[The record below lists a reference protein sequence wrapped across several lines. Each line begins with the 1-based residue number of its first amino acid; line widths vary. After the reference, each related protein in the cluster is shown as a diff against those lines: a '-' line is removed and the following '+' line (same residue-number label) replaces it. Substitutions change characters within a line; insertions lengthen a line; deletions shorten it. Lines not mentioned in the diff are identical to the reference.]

1 MTRTEHFSED
11 SRQVVHVAMGSLALL
26 LRYLSSWEALVLAGG
41 AVVFNLYAL
50 PRLAGRLYRPGEVRQ
65 RLRSGIVLYPIAVFA
80 LIFVFRDRLDIVA
93 ASWGVLAVGD
103 GMATLVGRR
112 SSGWRIPW
120 NPEKSVAGS
129 LAFILFGGVAASFLC
144 WWCRSTVIPPP
155 YQWFSIWL
163 PWLAVIVAA
172 FVETIPIRLDDN
184 ISVPAVASATLWF
197 ASFVSEDL
205 AVATVSALERAL
217 PLAILINGVV
227 AAIGYTGGTVTV
239 AGAVMGA
246 VIGTVIAVAV
256 GWGGWAVLLATFG
269 LAVVT
274 SRLGLRKKSLLGIAE
289 ARGGR
294 RGAGNAIA
302 NTGVAAI
309 AAMLASLTYAHDAAR
324 IAFVAAL
331 AAGGS
336 DTVASEIGKAWGR
349 RTILVPTLAPV
360 PPGTSGAISAE
371 GTAAG
376 LVAALALAAFASV
389 FGLVSFSAV
398 PFIVVA
404 ATVGSFAESLLGA
417 TLEAPGIVNNDVLNF
432 VNTAIAALVVLIL
445 VEAFQ

>member
-1 MTRTEHFSED
+1 
-11 SRQVVHVAMGSLALL
+11 
-26 LRYLSSWEALVLAGG
+26 
-41 AVVFNLYAL
+41 
-50 PRLAGRLYRPGEVRQ
+50 
-65 RLRSGIVLYPIAVFA
+65 
-80 LIFVFRDRLDIVA
+80 
-93 ASWGVLAVGD
+93 
-103 GMATLVGRR
+103 
-112 SSGWRIPW
+112 
-120 NPEKSVAGS
+120 
-129 LAFILFGGVAASFLC
+129 
-144 WWCRSTVIPPP
+144 
-155 YQWFSIWL
+155 
-163 PWLAVIVAA
+163 
-172 FVETIPIRLDDN
+172 
-184 ISVPAVASATLWF
+184 
-197 ASFVSEDL
+197 
-205 AVATVSALERAL
+205 
-217 PLAILINGVV
+217 
-227 AAIGYTGGTVTV
+227 
-239 AGAVMGA
+239 
-246 VIGTVIAVAV
+246 
-256 GWGGWAVLLATFG
+256 
-269 LAVVT
+269 
-274 SRLGLRKKSLLGIAE
+274 
-289 ARGGR
+289 